1 MPSLAPPPAQQ
12 SIQTFALERPALR
25 LRRRSSQLNGNHH
38 GDTRS
43 VNHAALLPYFIAGD
57 ENRMAAFV
65 CQNDSAMTLGQPIL
79 LIGSSGNG
87 KTALALHLA
96 ARAAVALGV
105 ADKMDSVKFLTANDF
120 ARTYS
125 LAVSADD
132 LPQLRHEIDN
142 AEVLVIDDLP
152 LLAGKK
158 AAQEELAIRLDER
171 ISRQKPTFLTCRRMP
186 TETKGLRPRLASRSL
201 MGLTLP
207 INPPTGSARLLLLRE
222 LAQMR
227 SVELS
232 DDKLQLLDAGL
243 PSDASVRNLDAA
255 IKQIDLHCRMNGSAV
270 DAKVISNAIEAQR
283 DGDEVDINRIV
294 RVVARLLGQKSK
306 DLRSSSR
313 KQSVVRA
320 RSLAMLLARRMTSK
334 SLDQIGKFFGGRDHS
349 TVLHAIRKTESLLAT
364 DGELAR
370 ALDDASEKLVTG

>member
-1 MPSLAPPPAQQ
+1 MPGLATPPIQT
-12 SIQTFALERPALR
+12 SIQTFALERPTLR
-25 LRRRSSQLNGNHH
+25 LRRRSHQPKSAGH
-38 GDTRS
+38 GESGS
-43 VNHAALLPYFIAGD
+43 VNHASLLSYFIAGE

-65 CQNDSAMTLGQPIL
+65 CQNDSAIAIGQPIL

-96 ARAAVALGV
+96 ARAAITLGI
-105 ADKMDSVKFLTANDF
+105 ADQTGSVKFLTANDF
-120 ARTYS
+120 ARAYS
-125 LAVSADD
+125 LAVNADD
-132 LPQLRHEIDN
+132 LPQLRQEIDD
-142 AEVLVIDDLP
+142 APVLVIDDLP

-171 ISRQKPTFLTCRRMP
+171 ISQQKPTFLTCRRMP
-186 TETKGLRPRLASRSL
+186 TETKGLRPRLASLSL

-207 INPPTGSARLLLLRE
+207 INPPVGAARLLILRE

-227 SVELS
+227 SIELS

-243 PSDASVRNLDAA
+243 PIDVSVRNLDTA
-255 IKQIDLHCRMNGSAV
+255 IKQIDLHSRMNGSV
-270 DAKVISNAIEAQR
+270 IDARVISSAIEAQR
-283 DGDEVDINRIV
+283 DSDEVDINRIV

-370 ALDDASEKLVTG
+370 ALDDASEKIVTG